1 MPPAVRT
8 RHATAVALLTG
19 VDHAPLPPPG
29 HRVPLSPF
37 DSYWAALPPIRRVFL
52 FAPPSPP
59 VPFAHIAGALR
70 SSLAAVLPA
79 FHPFAGEL
87 VHDPA
92 EPRPI
97 AIACGERAGEGV
109 EGRAEP
115 RPIAIACGERAG
127 VAFVEAETELDFA
140 RLVEEGAEHDVGA
153 LQQLVPDIR
162 RDELPAPV
170 MAAQVTEFIGGGG
183 GIAVGVTLH
192 HAAAD
197 GRGLWRF
204 LEMWAVAAA
213 AAAGS
218 ETVPV
223 AGEPASPL
231 HDRSLVS
238 FEGDDELVRI
248 FLWQIAPDLPR
259 IVPKTKKEPSSG
271 PQNQLSRRTFTLSSS
286 LIQRLKQQLA
296 AAAGTA
302 TAPSTFAAVVAHGWV
317 SIARASGFTDGVPV
331 FATFLADIRAHMSP
345 RVPDAY
351 VGNCLA
357 VCAVAMAGAELTGPD
372 GPARAC
378 VAIREAV
385 AEVRRD
391 PLAGR
396 ARWFT
401 MFADIPRGRA
411 VIMAGSPWF
420 PAYGMD
426 FGFGRPVRAELAS
439 MNHDGE
445 MVLVAGREAGSVQA
459 SVAIAA
465 GKMPAFRELFV
476 VDT

>member
-1 MPPAVRT
+1 MQDENKMPPAVRT
-8 RHATAVALLTG
+8 RRITAVALPTG

-29 HRVPLSPF
+29 RRVALSPF
-37 DSYWAALPPIRRVFL
+37 DAYWAALPPIRRVFL

-92 EPRPI
+92 EPRPV
-97 AIACGERAGEGV
+97 AIACGEG
-109 EGRAEP
+109 
-115 RPIAIACGERAG
+115 AG

-140 RLVEEGAEHDVGA
+140 RLAEEGAEHDVGA

-204 LEMWAVAAA
+204 LEMWAA

-238 FEGDDELVRI
+238 FEGDDELARI
-248 FLWQIAPDLPR
+248 FLRQVAPDLPR
-259 IVPKTKKEPSSG
+259 IVSKTKTDPSSG

-286 LIQRLKQQLA
+286 VIQRLKQQLA
-296 AAAGTA
+296 AATGTA

-317 SIARASGFTDGVPV
+317 SIARASGFTDAAPV

-357 VCAVAMAGAELTGPD
+357 LCVVAMAGAELTGPH
-372 GPARAC
+372 GPSRAC
-378 VAIREAV
+378 LAIGEAV

-396 ARWFT
+396 ARWFS
-401 MFADIPRGRA
+401 MFEDIPRGHHGGVA
-411 VIMAGSPWF
+411 VVPRVRGGFRVWAAGEGGAGVHEPRRRDGPCCWEGGRLG
-420 PAYGMD
+420 A
-426 FGFGRPVRAELAS
+426 GFGGISPPARCQRSAS
-439 MNHDGE
+439 CSWLILD
-445 MVLVAGREAGSVQA
+445 
-459 SVAIAA
+459 I
-465 GKMPAFRELFV
+465 
-476 VDT
+476 

>member
-1 MPPAVRT
+1 MQDENKMPPAVRT
-8 RHATAVALLTG
+8 RRITAVALPTG

-29 HRVPLSPF
+29 RRVALSPF
-37 DSYWAALPPIRRVFL
+37 DAYWAALPPIRRVFL

-92 EPRPI
+92 EPRPV
-97 AIACGERAGEGV
+97 AIACGEG
-109 EGRAEP
+109 
-115 RPIAIACGERAG
+115 AG

-140 RLVEEGAEHDVGA
+140 RLAEEGAEHDVGA

-204 LEMWAVAAA
+204 LEMWAA

-238 FEGDDELVRI
+238 FEGDDELARI
-248 FLWQIAPDLPR
+248 FLRQVAPDLPR
-259 IVPKTKKEPSSG
+259 IVSKTKTDPSSG

-286 LIQRLKQQLA
+286 VIQRLKQQLA
-296 AAAGTA
+296 AATGTA

-317 SIARASGFTDGVPV
+317 SIARASGFTDAAPV

-357 VCAVAMAGAELTGPD
+357 LCVVAMAGAEHRAARALAGVPRHRGGRGGGEARPARRPRPVVQHVRGHPARPRGHHGGVAVVPRVRGGFRVWAAGEGGAGVHEPRRRD
-372 GPARAC
+372 GPC
-378 VAIREAV
+378 CWEG
-385 AEVRRD
+385 
-391 PLAGR
+391 GR
-396 ARWFT
+396 LGA
-401 MFADIPRGRA
+401 
-411 VIMAGSPWF
+411 
-420 PAYGMD
+420 
-426 FGFGRPVRAELAS
+426 GFGGHRRQQ
-439 MNHDGE
+439 D
-445 MVLVAGREAGSVQA
+445 A
-459 SVAIAA
+459 SV
-465 GKMPAFRELFV
+465 PRV
-476 VDT
+476 VRG

>member
-1 MPPAVRT
+1 MPPAVRA
-8 RHATAVALLTG
+8 RRATAISLPTG
-19 VDHAPLPPPG
+19 GVTDAPG
-29 HRVPLSPF
+29 RRVVSLSPF
-37 DSYWAALPPIRRVFL
+37 DVYWAALPPIRRVFL

-59 VPFAHIAGALR
+59 VPFTDVAGALR

-87 VHDPA
+87 VYDPESRA
-92 EPRPI
+92 V
-97 AIACGERAGEGV
+97 AIACGEG
-109 EGRAEP
+109 
-115 RPIAIACGERAG
+115 AG
-127 VAFVEAETELDFA
+127 VAFVEAETEMDFA
-140 RLVEEGAEHDVGA
+140 RLVEEGAEHDVDA

-162 RDELPAPV
+162 REELPAPV
-170 MAAQVTEFIGGGG
+170 MAAQVTEFIGGVG

-192 HAAAD
+192 HTAAD

-204 LEMWAVAAA
+204 LEMWAAAA
-213 AAAGS
+213 VA
-218 ETVPV
+218 VPM

-231 HDRSLVS
+231 HFRRLVS
-238 FEGDDELVRI
+238 FEGDEELARV
-248 FLWQIAPDLPR
+248 FLRQVAPDLPR
-259 IVPKTKKEPSSG
+259 TVPKQDPSPGS
-271 PQNQLSRRTFTLSSS
+271 QKQLSRRTFTLSSS
-286 LIQRLKQQLA
+286 VIQRLKQQLA

-302 TAPSTFAAVVAHGWV
+302 TAPSMFVAVVAHGWV
-317 SIARASGFTDGVPV
+317 SIARASGFTNGAPV
-331 FATFLADIRAHMSP
+331 FAAFLADIRAHMSP

-357 VCAVAMAGAELTGPD
+357 VCAVAMAGEELTGPD

-378 VAIREAV
+378 LAIREAV

-391 PLAGR
+391 PLADR
-396 ARWFT
+396 ARWFSK
-401 MFADIPRGRA
+401 FADIPRGRA

-420 PAYGMD
+420 PAYGVD

-439 MNHDGE
+439 MNYDGE

-459 SVAIAA
+459 SVALAA
-465 GKMPAFRELFV
+465 DKMPAFRELFV

>member
-1 MPPAVRT
+1 MPPPVRT
-8 RHATAVALLTG
+8 RDTMAVTLPSG
-19 VDHAPLPPPG
+19 VDHALLPPPSR
-29 HRVPLSPF
+29 RVPLSPF
-37 DSYWAALPPIRRVFL
+37 DAYWAALPPIRRVFL

-59 VPFAHIAGALR
+59 VPFADIASALR

-87 VHDPA
+87 VHDPT
-92 EPRPI
+92 EPRAV
-97 AIACGERAGEGV
+97 AIACGD
-109 EGRAEP
+109 
-115 RPIAIACGERAG
+115 CAG

-140 RLVEEGAEHDVGA
+140 RLVQEGAEHDVGA

-162 RDELPAPV
+162 REELPAPV
-170 MAAQVTEFIGGGG
+170 MAAQVTEFIGGCG

-204 LEMWAVAAA
+204 LEMWAAAA
-213 AAAGS
+213 ASGAGS
-218 ETVPV
+218 ATVPV

-231 HDRSLVS
+231 HDRRLVS
-238 FEGDDELVRI
+238 FEGDDGLARV
-248 FLWQIAPDLPR
+248 FLRQVAPDLPR
-259 IVPKTKKEPSSG
+259 IVPKTKKDPSPPG
-271 PQNQLSRRTFTLSSS
+271 QLSRRTFTLSSS
-286 LIQRLKQQLA
+286 LIQRLKRQLA

-302 TAPSTFAAVVAHGWV
+302 TAPSTFTTVVAHGWV
-317 SIARASGFTDGVPV
+317 SIARASGFTDGAPV

-357 VCAVAMAGAELTGPD
+357 LCAVAMAGAELTGPD
-372 GPARAC
+372 GPSRAC
-378 VAIREAV
+378 LAIGGAV

-396 ARWFT
+396 ARWFS
-401 MFADIPRGRA
+401 MFANIPRGHA

-420 PAYGMD
+420 PAYGVD
-426 FGFGRPVRAELAS
+426 FGFGRPVRVELAS

-459 SVAIAA
+459 SVAVAA
-465 GKMPAFRELFV
+465 HKMPAFRELFLA
-476 VDT
+476 DA